1 MRHEIKEQDGVIIV
15 AIEGDVDLQ
24 SSPEVRKILLESV
37 ARKAS
42 VVVDM
47 SGIGYIDSS
56 GVASLVE
63 ALQTARKGGTS
74 FSLAA
79 LSDGASRVLQLARLD
94 KIFTIYDALDEAL
107 AQEMAKG

>member
-1 MRHEIKEQDGVIIV
+1 MKHEIKEQGGVLVV

-24 SSPEVRKILLESV
+24 SSPEVRKILLEAV
-37 ARKAS
+37 ARKAP

-63 ALQTARKGGTS
+63 ALQTARKGGTD

-79 LSDGASRVLQLARLD
+79 LSDGATRVLQLARLD
-94 KIFTIYDALDEAL
+94 KIFTIHGSLNDAL
-107 AQEMAKG
+107 AKK